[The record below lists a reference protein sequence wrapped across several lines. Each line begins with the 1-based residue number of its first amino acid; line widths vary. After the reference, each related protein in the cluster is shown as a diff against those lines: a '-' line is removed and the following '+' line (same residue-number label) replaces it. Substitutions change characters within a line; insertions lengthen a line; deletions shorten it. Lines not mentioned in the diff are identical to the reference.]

1 VLAPESIRVLSRT
14 VSREDYEVNAR
25 RLPEVA
31 RALMLTSNEDAG
43 IAENTGILFV
53 IPRGG
58 GVPSP
63 ALKDAVK
70 QQVTVV
76 FPNTLTFQV
85 AVQDPVYLR
94 VDVQATVFLR
104 QGANAK
110 VVRAGIQKALASF
123 FAVSLPDGTPNPTV
137 DFGWNV
143 KDANGD
149 PAGEVAV
156 SDVFD
161 IVRDVAGVRKI
172 GDGPDDFLLNGAR
185 ADLLLGTREFPAL
198 GQVTLVSGDTRQ
210 PL

>member
-1 VLAPESIRVLSRT
+1 
-14 VSREDYEVNAR
+14 
-25 RLPEVA
+25 
-31 RALMLTSNEDAG
+31 
-43 IAENTGILFV
+43 
-53 IPRGG
+53 
-58 GVPSP
+58 
-63 ALKDAVK
+63 KH
-70 QQVTVV
+70 QVTVV

-110 VVRAGIQKALASF
+110 VVRAAIQKTLTDF
-123 FAVSLPDGTPNPTV
+123 FAVSLPDGTPNPAV

-143 KDANGD
+143 KDESGD

-161 IVRDVAGVRKI
+161 VIRDVAGIRKI
-172 GDGPDDFLLNGAR
+172 GDGPDDFLLNSAR
-185 ADLLLGTREFPAL
+185 KDLVLGTREFPAL
-198 GQVTLVSGDTRQ
+198 GRVTLLGGDTRP